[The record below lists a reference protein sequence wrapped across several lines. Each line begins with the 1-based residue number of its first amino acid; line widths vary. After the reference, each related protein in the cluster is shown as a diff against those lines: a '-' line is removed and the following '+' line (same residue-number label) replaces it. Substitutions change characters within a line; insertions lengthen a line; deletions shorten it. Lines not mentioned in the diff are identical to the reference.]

1 MSFQPRFSLRQL
13 TYFLQLAEAATL
25 SEAAGR
31 LNISQGALSESL
43 RELEADLGLQLF
55 VRRRALGITL
65 TRPGRELLVHAR
77 NVLVAA
83 EDFQARAQGKG
94 AVLAGRFT
102 VGCYTTLAP
111 FLMPK
116 LMADCRAA
124 HPQVEIELVEG
135 SAEDLQ
141 QRLHDGRCD
150 LAVLYDFDLAAE
162 TLRDDLYRVAPHVLL
177 PRGHRLAGAGKVE
190 LRKLAGERLIQFA
203 LPPAEHN
210 TQQIFDNVGVV
221 PKVWLRT
228 RNFEL
233 VRSLV
238 ARGLGYS
245 VLLQRPPVEVSY
257 DGHSVVARGIARL
270 TSAFAVVL
278 ARSPYMAPSQ
288 RLELFRAFCIAA
300 LAQAGPA
307 LGREARSVASARRA
321 RRRRRST

>member
-13 TYFLQLAEAATL
+13 GYFLQLAESATL

-94 AVLAGRFT
+94 AALAGRFT

-124 HPQVEIELVEG
+124 HPQVEIELIEG

-150 LAVLYDFDLAAE
+150 FAVLYDFDLAAE

-177 PRGHRLAGAGKVE
+177 PRGHRLAGHAKVD
-190 LRKLAGERLIQFA
+190 LRRLAAEQLIQFA

-210 TQQIFDNVGVV
+210 TQQIFDNVGVT

-238 ARGLGYS
+238 ARGLGYA
-245 VLLQRPPVEVSY
+245 VLLQRPPAEIAY
-257 DGHSVVARGIARL
+257 DGHAVVARDIARL
-270 TSAFAVVL
+270 TSVFSVAL

-288 RLELFRAFCIAA
+288 RLELFRGFCVGSLAA
-300 LAQAGPA
+300 AAPAVDRAKAGPA
-307 LGREARSVASARRA
+307 RRA
-321 RRRRRST
+321 SRRAAT